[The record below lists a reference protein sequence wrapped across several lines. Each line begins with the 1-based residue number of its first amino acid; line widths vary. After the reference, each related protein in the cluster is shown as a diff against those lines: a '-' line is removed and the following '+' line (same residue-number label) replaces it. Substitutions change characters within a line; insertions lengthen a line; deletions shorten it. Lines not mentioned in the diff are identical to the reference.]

1 MKNVLK
7 PSAKSVLILLKLIVV
22 AATDVTIQKKF
33 FGSSM
38 TTLITSNK
46 EMNDIMK
53 IIKSLEDADLL
64 IKGVS
69 ETIENEAK
77 EQKGRFLI
85 RYTRRWFIRKSV
97 NR

>member
-7 PSAKSVLILLKLIVV
+7 PSAKSVLILLKLIVA

-53 IIKSLEDADLL
+53 IIKSLQDADLL

>member
-7 PSAKSVLILLKLIVV
+7 PSAKSVLILLKLIVA
-22 AATDVTIQKKF
+22 AATDVTIQKNF

-53 IIKSLEDADLL
+53 IIKSLQDADLL

>member
-7 PSAKSVLILLKLIVV
+7 PSAKSVLILLKLIVA
-22 AATDVTIQKKF
+22 AATDVTIQKNF

>member
-7 PSAKSVLILLKLIVV
+7 PSAKSVLILLKLIVA

>member
-1 MKNVLK
+1 MKNVLR
-7 PSAKSVLILLKLIVV
+7 PSAKSVLILLKLIVA
-22 AATDVTIQKKF
+22 AATDVTIQKIF

>member
-53 IIKSLEDADLL
+53 IIKSLQDADLL

-77 EQKGRFLI
+77 EQKGRFPI